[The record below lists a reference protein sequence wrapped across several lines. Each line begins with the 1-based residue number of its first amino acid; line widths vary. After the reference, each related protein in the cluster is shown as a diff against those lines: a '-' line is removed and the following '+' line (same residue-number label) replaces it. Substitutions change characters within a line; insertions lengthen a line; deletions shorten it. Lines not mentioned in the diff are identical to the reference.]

1 MLYESPIWICTE
13 NIVSPQY
20 IKTENFQKAENEQ
33 GFLKQMIWKDKLKTT
48 ERVFFT

>member
-20 IKTENFQKAENEQ
+20 IKTENFQKAEND
-33 GFLKQMIWKDKLKTT
+33 IKDTIPFHTHYINKK
-48 ERVFFT
+48 